1 MAKKVLL
8 FGYTGKLGRALH
20 KALENDF
27 EVIAKNTSDFDAM
40 DFASADKLIDAT
52 QPDII
57 INPVA
62 YLGIDACEQNPYET
76 SVLNTLFP
84 QHLARRC
91 NEIGASMVQFS
102 TESVFSGK
110 LKRVVTEEDTPDPI
124 NNYGFTKYM
133 SEVVVRDT
141 LEAHYTFRLPV
152 LFGEN
157 PRRNQFVEK
166 MLDMIREGKELGIA
180 DDILT
185 APSYAKDIA
194 ERIATMLK
202 DEAPYG
208 LYHLA
213 NEGEGTLYDLMSEV
227 LKCLDMEAT
236 IRRASMNDFPSV
248 GNKNTI
254 TPLKMTK
261 TPPLRPWREAVA
273 AYCEEFESD

>member
-20 KALENDF
+20 KALAADF

-40 DFASADKLIDAT
+40 NFASADRLIDEF

-57 INPVA
+57 VNPVA
-62 YLGIDACEQNPYET
+62 YLGIDACEQNPYPT

-91 NEIGASMVQFS
+91 AETGAAVVQFS

-110 LKRVVTEEDTPDPI
+110 LKRAVTEDDIPDPI

-133 SEVVVRDT
+133 SEVTVRDT
-141 LEAHYTFRLPV
+141 LEAHYIFRLPV

-166 MLDMIREGKELGIA
+166 MLDMARNGKDLRIA
-180 DDILT
+180 DDIIT
-185 APSYAKDIA
+185 APTYAKDAA
-194 ERIATMLK
+194 ERIAQMLK
-202 DEAPYG
+202 DETPFG
-208 LYHLA
+208 LYHMA
-213 NEGEGTLYDLMSEV
+213 NEGQATLFDLMSEAV
-227 LKCLDMEAT
+227 KILALPVKVA
-236 IRRASMNDFPSV
+236 RASLNDFPSV
-248 GNKNTI
+248 GAKNTI

-261 TPPLRPWREAVA
+261 ASPLRPWQEALQ
-273 AYCEEFESD
+273 AYCGECEG